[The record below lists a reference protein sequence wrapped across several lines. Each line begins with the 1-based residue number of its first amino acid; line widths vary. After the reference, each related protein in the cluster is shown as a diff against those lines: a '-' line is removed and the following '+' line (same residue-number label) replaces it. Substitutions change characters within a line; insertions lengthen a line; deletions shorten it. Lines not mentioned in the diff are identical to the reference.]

1 MTGLRPQA
9 PGLRLARFLRW
20 ALSLVFCAWGL
31 GPGAWGL
38 SAQVNMPDPAL
49 IQGKAIPAGELPA
62 GTVTVRVVREA
73 IGNNIAGQLVIVKS
87 GSTTREAKTDDQGR
101 ANFDNLQTGVEA
113 RAEATVNGE
122 RLVSDPFTPPSSG
135 GLRVILVAGMKDAAA
150 RKQREDA
157 VSAAAPPVKGV
168 VVFNPN
174 SRVMM
179 EFRDDALQI
188 FYVLEI
194 VNNARARVDI
204 GGPLMF
210 DLPTGAAG
218 ASILEGS
225 SPSATVSG
233 DRVTVTGPFAAGVTL
248 VQVGYTLPYTSSS
261 VTVEQK
267 WPAAMEQ
274 LTVAMQKI
282 VTASMS
288 SPQFATVGE
297 VNAGDGTPY
306 WLGSG
311 AALPA
316 GATLTIQLKDLPAHS
331 QTPRIIALTT
341 AGIVVLTGIWLA
353 FGGRSKEQDA
363 MRQLLSRRDTLLAEL
378 TAIEERRRTAASSPA
393 GRGGPSGPPENDA
406 RRQKLIAELEQIYG
420 ELDEE
425 GAGPQG
431 GGEGVAA

>member
-1 MTGLRPQA
+1 
-9 PGLRLARFLRW
+9 
-20 ALSLVFCAWGL
+20 
-31 GPGAWGL
+31 
-38 SAQVNMPDPAL
+38 MPDPAL
-49 IQGKAIPAGELPA
+49 IHGKAIPAGELPA

-73 IGNNIAGQLVIVKS
+73 IGNNIAGQEITLRS
-87 GSTTREAKTDDQGR
+87 GATVRTAKTDDQGR
-101 ANFDNLQTGVEA
+101 ATFDNLETGVEA
-113 RAEATVNGE
+113 RAETTVNGE
-122 RLVSDPFTPPSSG
+122 ALVSDPFTPPPSG
-135 GLRVILVAGMKDAAA
+135 GLRVILVAGLKDAAA
-150 RKQREDA
+150 RKQQET
-157 VSAAAPPVKGV
+157 AAAAASPPVKGV

-204 GGPLMF
+204 GGPLIL

-218 ASILEGS
+218 ASILQGS
-225 SPSATVSG
+225 SPTATVAG

-248 VQVGYTLPYTSSS
+248 VQVGFTLPYTSSS

-282 VTASMS
+282 ATASMS
-288 SPQFATVGE
+288 SAQFSSVGE

-306 WLGSG
+306 WLASG
-311 AALPA
+311 PALPA
-316 GATLTIQLKDLPAHS
+316 GATLSIDLKDLPAHS
-331 QTPRIIALTT
+331 QVPRTVALGAAAIVIIA
-341 AGIVVLTGIWLA
+341 GIWLS
-353 FGGRSKEQDA
+353 FGGRSKGQDA
-363 MRQLLSRRDTLLAEL
+363 TRNLIARRDALLGEL
-378 TAIEERRRTAASSPA
+378 AAIEQRRQTTGALV
-393 GRGGPSGPPENDA
+393 NDA
-406 RRQKLIAELEQIYG
+406 RRQKLMAELEQIYG